1 MTRRMTRAMTPM
13 RRWITVAPLLAAL
26 LLAACGEAV
35 SDEHVIVDP
44 GQYDEKT
51 SRITMTAEASQR
63 LDIQTMPIRTRDGLL
78 VVPSSALLVLPDGT
92 FQLYTNPESL
102 VFVPEP
108 ISVDRDDG
116 HLALLTDGPPAGTA
130 VVTVGVPELYGIE
143 TGMGH

>member
-1 MTRRMTRAMTPM
+1 MKRAVVRSS
-13 RRWITVAPLLAAL
+13 RRWIVVAPLLAVS

-35 SDEHVIVDP
+35 SDEHEIVEP
-44 GQYDEKT
+44 GHYDEET
-51 SRITMTAEASQR
+51 SLITMSAEASER
-63 LDIQTMPIRTRDGLL
+63 LDIQTMPVATRGGVL

-108 ISVDRDDG
+108 IDVDRDNG
-116 HLALLTDGPPAGTA
+116 RLAFLTDGPPAGTA
-130 VVTVGVPELYGIE
+130 VVTVGVPELYGIQ

>member
-1 MTRRMTRAMTPM
+1 MKRAVVRSS
-13 RRWITVAPLLAAL
+13 RRWIVVAPLLAVS

-35 SDEHVIVDP
+35 SDEHEIVEP
-44 GQYDEKT
+44 GHYDEET
-51 SRITMTAEASQR
+51 SLITMSAEASER
-63 LDIQTMPIRTRDGLL
+63 LDIQTMPVETRGGVL

-108 ISVDRDDG
+108 IDVDRDNG
-116 HLALLTDGPPAGTA
+116 RLAFLTDGPPAGTA
-130 VVTVGVPELYGIE
+130 VVTVGVPELYGIQ